1 MNADTQLQQGLVDRY
16 RIEREL
22 GRGGMA
28 RVYLAYDLKHQRRVA
43 LKHLA
48 PEVAQA
54 MGTERFERE
63 IRLAA
68 GLQHP
73 HICSVYDSGEV
84 DGLFWFTI
92 AVIIWFFVELG
103 CLRGTVG
110 SNDYGPDPLGGEVA
124 MAR

>member
-1 MNADTQLQQGLVDRY
+1 
-16 RIEREL
+16 
-22 GRGGMA
+22 MA

-84 DGLFWFTI
+84 DGLLWFTMP
-92 AVIIWFFVELG
+92 FVEGESLEARLSREG
-103 CLRGTVG
+103 PLPVSEALRITREAAQALAYAHEHDVVHR
-110 SNDYGPDPLGGEVA
+110 DI
-124 MAR
+124 